1 MSLLPYTALVDY
13 SISKLSIAQALNSR
27 YKFEMF
33 EANLEELV
41 YPWDKVVEVKA
52 NIKKNLTNSY

>member
-1 MSLLPYTALVDY
+1 
-13 SISKLSIAQALNSR
+13 
-27 YKFEMF
+27 MF

-52 NIKKNLTNSY
+52 NTKKNLTNLYKAYKEGGLL